1 MADQPS
7 SSGTGKDSGR
17 SMESDRPEDN
27 ETEKQRMQ
35 RQRSEEQQEVEG
47 MTSTTSEEGESDA
60 EQSQGQTVLESTDGQ
75 KRKTPA
81 KKKQLEDLP
90 MARLWAR
97 KGKRQRT
104 PYELEVKV
112 RIDGIIP
119 IHGNSV
125 SSVDTKFYASART
138 KENAIEVKRQLNGRY
153 KDMKVKEV
161 SIEKKVSFVMD
172 CQSLEDLQAL
182 MNDYSSGSLNKMA
195 ITTLQYEGQLD
206 EIGALYLSLQTSID
220 YEEYVICQEELE
232 IRDDMCILEPGWET
246 LPKEERKELA
256 KLRALPV
263 EEISEINEGVMSE
276 IKREKSQNDVL
287 SYMTRLKLTDRDILR
302 GMIDTER
309 NERETASLFAVFL
322 DVMRQVQGL
331 KDNAQDSQSMA
342 ERHRAYIDYM
352 VDSADIREEM
362 KELYRRMMVIEKG
375 IPLRGTIRTLTHP
388 GSEPGQVNEPCGLII
403 KPNGEIV
410 VASSGN
416 VQTLTGTN
424 QCVSRIAFHGFPV
437 QFLPQDVAMSGRGT
451 YYIAVHKSILVCNEK
466 SHVQRVMGKRV
477 LRNPTGISVSTNGI
491 AFVADNAADRV
502 FKYGRYSESIAQ
514 SQPLMKP
521 WSVALNSRQQL
532 IVSCQGEDCIR
543 VLDSDL
549 NIESSFGHGHVQCP
563 FGVCVD
569 QEDNV
574 YVCVRSRSETNGKI
588 VKFSSSFEYMYTVSE
603 GIYPHYVAVFPDGR
617 IVYTDNRDNCIR
629 IIYS

>member
-27 ETEKQRMQ
+27 ETAMHRAKRLKVASSPGDPGSSTSISARKRKKKQKLKIVSKKQRMQ

-47 MTSTTSEEGESDA
+47 MTSTTSEEGEGDA

-232 IRDDMCILEPGWET
+232 IRD
-246 LPKEERKELA
+246 
-256 KLRALPV
+256 
-263 EEISEINEGVMSE
+263 
-276 IKREKSQNDVL
+276 
-287 SYMTRLKLTDRDILR
+287 
-302 GMIDTER
+302 
-309 NERETASLFAVFL
+309 
-322 DVMRQVQGL
+322 
-331 KDNAQDSQSMA
+331 
-342 ERHRAYIDYM
+342 
-352 VDSADIREEM
+352 
-362 KELYRRMMVIEKG
+362 
-375 IPLRGTIRTLTHP
+375 
-388 GSEPGQVNEPCGLII
+388 
-403 KPNGEIV
+403 
-410 VASSGN
+410 
-416 VQTLTGTN
+416 
-424 QCVSRIAFHGFPV
+424 
-437 QFLPQDVAMSGRGT
+437 
-451 YYIAVHKSILVCNEK
+451 
-466 SHVQRVMGKRV
+466 
-477 LRNPTGISVSTNGI
+477 GISRE
-491 AFVADNAADRV
+491 DRRN
-502 FKYGRYSESIAQ
+502 KAKTG
-514 SQPLMKP
+514 
-521 WSVALNSRQQL
+521 
-532 IVSCQGEDCIR
+532 
-543 VLDSDL
+543 
-549 NIESSFGHGHVQCP
+549 
-563 FGVCVD
+563 
-569 QEDNV
+569 
-574 YVCVRSRSETNGKI
+574 GK
-588 VKFSSSFEYMYTVSE
+588 
-603 GIYPHYVAVFPDGR
+603 
-617 IVYTDNRDNCIR
+617 
-629 IIYS
+629 